1 MVTGAFSERIC
12 ETLFSFYYCT
22 FWKITHYFDVAQ
34 VVGVSGQFVEGSKKV
49 FWLIKFFFV
58 CPLGLSLLVG
68 RKKNG
73 GRAEIFCFMVIYCP
87 DMVER
92 EKRERVGGGGVVRI
106 MLMHL

>member
-1 MVTGAFSERIC
+1 M
-12 ETLFSFYYCT
+12 
-22 FWKITHYFDVAQ
+22 
-34 VVGVSGQFVEGSKKV
+34 
-49 FWLIKFFFV
+49 

-92 EKRERVGGGGVVRI
+92 EKRERVGGGGGGKDYADAFVTGRER
-106 MLMHL
+106 M

>member
-1 MVTGAFSERIC
+1 M
-12 ETLFSFYYCT
+12 
-22 FWKITHYFDVAQ
+22 
-34 VVGVSGQFVEGSKKV
+34 
-49 FWLIKFFFV
+49 

-92 EKRERVGGGGVVRI
+92 EKRERVGGGRGKKKDYADALVTGRER
-106 MLMHL
+106 M